1 MAFNSNAVRGYRL
14 GLLAS
19 FGACI
24 TSLEAPEN
32 TPDIT
37 DQKWEEIED
46 LYLRLL
52 RISTTASGGS

>member
-1 MAFNSNAVRGYRL
+1 MAINTSAVRDYRL

-37 DQKWEEIED
+37 DQQWEEIED
-46 LYLRLL
+46 LYMRLL
-52 RISTTASGGS
+52 RISTAASGGS